1 MVMTEAVPREALCM
15 VIRRRGR
22 FADVI
27 RGADTATVYRPT
39 VTSTSFT
46 GRIHSLLARSGP
58 LVLHLSVDR
67 TGVVVK
73 NDVV

>member
-1 MVMTEAVPREALCM
+1 MV

-27 RGADTATVYRPT
+27 RGADTATVYT

-58 LVLHLSVDR
+58 LVLHLSVNR